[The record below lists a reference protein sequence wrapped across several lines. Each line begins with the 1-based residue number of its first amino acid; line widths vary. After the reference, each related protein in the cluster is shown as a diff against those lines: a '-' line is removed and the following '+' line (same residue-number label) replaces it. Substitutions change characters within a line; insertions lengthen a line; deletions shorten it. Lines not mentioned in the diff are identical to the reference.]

1 MIMET
6 VEQIHALHKFLL
18 IDWLNIFISSFL
30 TK

>member
-18 IDWLNIFISSFL
+18 IEHLYFVIPD
-30 TK
+30 KVR